1 MAFLSMKHDIR
12 MIRKEMTGIPTL
24 CTAVLAM
31 VSLEVSANAEAT
43 LPVHPVNA
51 FLRVHYVEMLA
62 LIPVLIL
69 LGLMAYIVRIDPYI
83 QAGYKRTM
91 RIIIVAV
98 FSLVAQN
105 YLEYRLAMGE
115 VIWLARTLTAI
126 YGYAIRPVILILFIR
141 LICPEKSLGWA
152 WALAGVNAAIYTTA
166 LFSNICFWIAPTNNY
181 QGGPLSNLC
190 LWVSAILMSYFI
202 YLTIH
207 IFHPRRQRETWVP
220 VFVVLLIA
228 GGVALDVNMGYI
240 PQPIAWLTITV
251 MISCVFY
258 YIWLHLQFVRKH
270 EDALRAGQ
278 RVQLMLS
285 QIQPHFLFN
294 TMEVI
299 RRMCRKNPSDA
310 EDAIVK
316 LERYLRGNMD
326 SMAREGLVTFDS
338 ELTHARL
345 YLELEQMRFP
355 GELHAV
361 YDLSVTEFMLPSLT
375 LQPLV
380 ENAVRHGVR
389 GKKSG
394 EGTVTIATREYPD
407 RYVVA
412 IADDGPGFDPNAL
425 KQDGQMHIGIANIR
439 ERLGYAG
446 ANLSIASQPEKGTVA
461 TIIVPKTKT
470 EENEHADI
478 RAGR

>member
-1 MAFLSMKHDIR
+1 MDLLSMKYDIY
-12 MIRKEMTGIPTL
+12 MPRKGMTGIPTL
-24 CTAVLAM
+24 CAAVLAM
-31 VSLEVSANAEAT
+31 VSLESSANAEET

-51 FLRVHYVEMLA
+51 FLQGHYVEMLA
-62 LIPVLIL
+62 LVPALVL
-69 LGLMAYIVRIDPYI
+69 LGLLAFIVCIAPYI
-83 QAGYKRTM
+83 RTGHKRTM
-91 RIIIVAV
+91 RAIIVLV

-105 YLEYRLAMGE
+105 LLEYRLAMGE
-115 VIWLARTLTAI
+115 LIWLARTVTAI
-126 YGYAIRPVILILFIR
+126 CGYAIRPVILILFIR
-141 LICPEKSLGWA
+141 LICPEKPLGWA
-152 WALAGVNAAIYTTA
+152 WVLAGVNAAVHTTA
-166 LFSNICFWIAPTNNY
+166 LFSRICFWIGPPNTY
-181 QGGPLSNLC
+181 RGGPLSDLC
-190 LWVSAILMSYFI
+190 LWVSLILMVYLI

-207 IFHPRRQRETWVP
+207 IFHPRRRRETWLP
-220 VFVVLLIA
+220 VLVVLLIIGA
-228 GGVALDVNMGYI
+228 VGLDSHMGYI
-240 PQPIAWLTITV
+240 PQPVAWLTIA
-251 MISCVFY
+251 IAICCVFY
-258 YIWLHLQFVRKH
+258 YIWLHLQFVREH

-299 RRMCRKNPSDA
+299 RRMCRRNPSDA

-326 SMAREGLVTFDS
+326 SMAQEGLVTFDK
-338 ELTHARL
+338 ELEHAKL
-345 YLELEQMRFP
+345 YLELEQIRFP
-355 GELHAV
+355 GELHAA

-394 EGTVTIATREYPD
+394 EGTITIVTRAYAD
-407 RYVVA
+407 RYEVA

-425 KQDGQMHIGIANIR
+425 KQDGQMHIGIANVR

-446 ANLSIASQPEKGTVA
+446 ARLSIASQPGKGTVA
-461 TIIVPKTKT
+461 MIIVPRTKT
-470 EENEHADI
+470 EGNEHADI

>member
-1 MAFLSMKHDIR
+1 M
-12 MIRKEMTGIPTL
+12 
-24 CTAVLAM
+24 
-31 VSLEVSANAEAT
+31 
-43 LPVHPVNA
+43 
-51 FLRVHYVEMLA
+51 
-62 LIPVLIL
+62 
-69 LGLMAYIVRIDPYI
+69 
-83 QAGYKRTM
+83 
-91 RIIIVAV
+91 
-98 FSLVAQN
+98 
-105 YLEYRLAMGE
+105 
-115 VIWLARTLTAI
+115 
-126 YGYAIRPVILILFIR
+126 
-141 LICPEKSLGWA
+141 
-152 WALAGVNAAIYTTA
+152 
-166 LFSNICFWIAPTNNY
+166 
-181 QGGPLSNLC
+181 
-190 LWVSAILMSYFI
+190 
-202 YLTIH
+202 
-207 IFHPRRQRETWVP
+207 
-220 VFVVLLIA
+220 
-228 GGVALDVNMGYI
+228 
-240 PQPIAWLTITV
+240 
-251 MISCVFY
+251 
-258 YIWLHLQFVRKH
+258 RKH

-407 RYVVA
+407 RYEVA
-412 IADDGPGFDPNAL
+412 IADDGESFDPSAL

-478 RAGR
+478 RVGR